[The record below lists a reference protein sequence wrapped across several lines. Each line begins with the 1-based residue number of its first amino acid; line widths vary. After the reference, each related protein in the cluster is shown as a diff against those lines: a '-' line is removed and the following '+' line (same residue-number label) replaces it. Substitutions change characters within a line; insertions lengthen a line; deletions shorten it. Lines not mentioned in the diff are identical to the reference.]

1 MFHFQLPSHIL
12 LPSSEDSLVSSRI
25 FMPFLTFVHDYYTNL
40 YVSFIFNIFSSLT
53 YDDTDCESHL

>member
-1 MFHFQLPSHIL
+1 
-12 LPSSEDSLVSSRI
+12 
-25 FMPFLTFVHDYYTNL
+25 MPFLTFVHDYYTNL